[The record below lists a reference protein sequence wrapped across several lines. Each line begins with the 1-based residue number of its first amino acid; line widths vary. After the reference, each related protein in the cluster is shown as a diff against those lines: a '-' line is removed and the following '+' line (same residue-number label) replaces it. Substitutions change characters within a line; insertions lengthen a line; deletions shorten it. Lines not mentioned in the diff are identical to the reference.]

1 MKRDRKPRKTFADI
15 AAARTHYNPEVEG
28 FGSPRQWRSAFFQRM
43 GWEKAQRIVDRGE
56 RTARQILGVGI
67 FATWDEIRTAY
78 RKLALDFHPDRAAM
92 NGMTVEAA
100 TTAIQEINAA
110 FEVLEHEF
118 DK

>member
-1 MKRDRKPRKTFADI
+1 MKRQRKPRKTFADI
-15 AAARTHYNPEVEG
+15 AAARTHYDPAVEG
-28 FGSPRQWRSAFFQRM
+28 FGTPHQWRSTFFHRM
-43 GWEKAQRIVDRGE
+43 GWEKAQRIINEGK

-78 RKLALDFHPDRAAM
+78 RKLALDLHPDRAIM

-100 TTAIQEINAA
+100 TVAIQEVNAA